1 MIKQMKKILLPA
13 IIILALARC
22 NTSHKVDKF
31 TVHGELTGAM
41 DQKVF
46 LEQLPFDQQPPHVL
60 DTSELKNG
68 KFTVSATSKEEGLYR
83 VRFENDPGYLFI
95 NDREDIKIVANVNDS
110 TLSTT
115 KVNTPASSSLYHLI
129 MKLDSIHTN
138 LLADDKLRREY
149 NAQGQDSMV
158 AVISDRFDASQQSY
172 NKFIVHYADT
182 AESPIVSLFALS
194 YAMDANQ
201 DTVKNVMARIEK
213 KWPGNSSVVAVANQ
227 FKEFEKSQQSQAP
240 MQGLAVGTMAPEI
253 TMPDTSGN
261 NFSLSSLRG
270 KYVLVDFWASWCGP
284 CRAENPN
291 VVAAYEQF
299 KNKNFTILG
308 VSLDKDKDS
317 WLKAIHNDH
326 LNWHQ
331 ISDLKYWNSAAVPL
345 YQIQGI
351 PYNVLIDPSGKI
363 IATELRGSQL
373 IDKLKEVL

>member
-1 MIKQMKKILLPA
+1 MMKKIFLPA
-13 IIILALARC
+13 IILLAFGC

-31 TVHGELTGAM
+31 TVSGELTGAM

-60 DTSELKNG
+60 DTAELKNG

-95 NDREDIKIVANVNDS
+95 NDREDIQLKANVNDS
-110 TLSTT
+110 TLKTT
-115 KVNTPASSSLYHLI
+115 QVNTPASSSLYHLI
-129 MKLDSIHTN
+129 MKLDSIHRS
-138 LLADDKLRREY
+138 LLADDQMRKQY
-149 NAQGQDSMV
+149 NQQGQDSM
-158 AVISDRFDASQQSY
+158 ATATSNRFAQSEQWY
-172 NKFIVHYADT
+172 NNFIIRYADT

-213 KWPGNSSVVAVANQ
+213 KWPANSSVMAVSKQ
-227 FKEFEKSQQSQAP
+227 FKEFTQSQQSQQSQAP
-240 MQGLAVGTMAPEI
+240 MQGLAVGSMAPEI
-253 TMPDTSGN
+253 TLPDTDGN
-261 NFSLSSLRG
+261 AFSLSSLRG

-291 VVAAYEQF
+291 VVEAYDQF

-308 VSLDKDKDS
+308 VSLDKDKGA
-317 WLKAIHNDH
+317 WLKAIQNDH
-326 LNWHQ
+326 LNWKQ
-331 ISDLKYWNSAAVPL
+331 ISDLQYWNSAVVPL

-363 IATELRGSQL
+363 IATELRGGEL
-373 IDKLKEVL
+373 VKKLKEVL

>member
-1 MIKQMKKILLPA
+1 MMKKIFLPA
-13 IIILALARC
+13 IILFAFGC

-31 TVHGELTGAM
+31 TVSGELTGAM

-60 DTSELKNG
+60 DTGELKNG

-95 NDREDIKIVANVNDS
+95 NDREDIKLKANVNDS
-110 TLSTT
+110 TLKTT
-115 KVNTPASSSLYHLI
+115 QVNTPASSSLYHLI
-129 MKLDSIHTN
+129 MNLDSIHRG
-138 LLADDKLRREY
+138 LLADDQMRKQY
-149 NAQGQDSMV
+149 SQQGQDSM
-158 AVISDRFDASQQSY
+158 AAAISDRFDQSQQWY
-172 NKFIVHYADT
+172 NNFIIHYADT

-194 YAMDANQ
+194 YAMEVNQ
-201 DTVKNVMARIEK
+201 DTVKDVMARIEK
-213 KWPGNSSVVAVANQ
+213 KWPANSSVMAVSKQ
-227 FKEFEKSQQSQAP
+227 FKEFTKSQQSQSP

-253 TMPDTSGN
+253 TMPDTDGKT
-261 NFSLSSLRG
+261 FSLSSLRG

-291 VVAAYEQF
+291 VVAAYDQF

-308 VSLDKDKDS
+308 ISLDKDKDS
-317 WLKAIHNDH
+317 WQKAIQNDH
-326 LNWHQ
+326 LNWKQ
-331 ISDLKYWNSAAVPL
+331 ISDLQYWNSAVVPL

-363 IATELRGSQL
+363 IATELRGGDL
-373 IDKLKEVL
+373 VKKLKEVL